1 MTENKKT
8 KVLVVDDE
16 IDILRIVK
24 KVLELKNY
32 EVITASTGKEAL
44 ERINETIDI
53 VLLDIML
60 PDLMGYD
67 VCEIIKK
74 NPALREIPVIML
86 SAKTQMS
93 DIRKGLDIGVEMY
106 ITKPFDP
113 FNIPEQLEDIL
124 QRKGEKR

>member
-16 IDILRIVK
+16 IDILRILK

-67 VCEIIKK
+67 VCEIIKE
-74 NPALREIPVIML
+74 NPALKKIPVIML

>member
-16 IDILRIVK
+16 IDILRILK